1 MAGSNVRINKCV
13 KRFPKTMTL
22 LVDMTVSM
30 EVRTSATETVDSCSI
45 AHQVKSK
52 IIKNGIHSFPDV

>member
-1 MAGSNVRINKCV
+1 
-13 KRFPKTMTL
+13 MTL

-30 EVRTSATETVDSCSI
+30 EVRTSATETVDSGSI

-52 IIKNGIHSFPDV
+52 TIKIIAAQVLTSVYSKQ